1 MQTHKNIFFWT
12 LIVTLAM
19 TAGYFLT
26 KENSLIGDFCLA
38 LLGSSAIATF
48 LEFVNYI
55 TSKRQLVLQIMAD
68 NNIIANYINDVVWFY
83 NTSTDN
89 KMKLDEFL
97 LLYEKC
103 QNYVFALSKE
113 VYEPFFSKE
122 KITAVIEENTVS
134 MVEILN
140 ILLKGQRQI
149 ISFREAR
156 NQIDYE
162 EMDKDIANEIL
173 DEQLIGIIDQYVEPL
188 KNNEIILMEC
198 NEKYKNAYKLT
209 NAAKVKQH
217 LEVIEEIANEIDSSN
232 QEQS

>member
-12 LIVTLAM
+12 LIVTLVT

-55 TSKRQLVLQIMAD
+55 TAKRHLIMQLIAD
-68 NNIIANYINDVVWFY
+68 NDTIANYINDAVWFY
-83 NTSTDN
+83 NISTD
-89 KMKLDEFL
+89 KKRKLDEFV

-103 QNYVFALSKE
+103 QNYTFTLTKEAYTPILSKE
-113 VYEPFFSKE
+113 KL
-122 KITAVIEENTVS
+122 TDVIEKNTVS
-134 MVEILN
+134 MVELLD

-173 DEQLIGIIDQYVEPL
+173 DEQLVGIIDQYVEPL

-198 NEKYKNAYKLT
+198 NEKYKTAYKLT

-232 QEQS
+232 KEQS